1 MGSPRNFNL
10 NKKKSTPIH
19 PQKKSSQII
28 ANLKSNAENDSR
40 IVDKKVFKSFYSKVW
55 ANNNVDTSMVD
66 ETLRSASN
74 ANDTTGDDFSK
85 IGSTLI
91 KPLKREIYRNKLMP
105 SEVTSG
111 KNDEGFEFYITPS
124 KKQYPEKQDISM
136 KKFGSASTNK

>member
-1 MGSPRNFNL
+1 
-10 NKKKSTPIH
+10 
-19 PQKKSSQII
+19 
-28 ANLKSNAENDSR
+28 
-40 IVDKKVFKSFYSKVW
+40 
-55 ANNNVDTSMVD
+55 MVD

-85 IGSTLI
+85 FGSTLI